1 MRYSNH
7 ILHDQGHKKAYVLQ
21 LISLLIKS
29 ISMSVI
35 VLLIGVSVL
44 VAGAFLFAFLWSVKN
59 GQMDD
64 DYTPSIRI
72 LFEDEVKSNKN

>member
-1 MRYSNH
+1 
-7 ILHDQGHKKAYVLQ
+7 
-21 LISLLIKS
+21 
-29 ISMSVI
+29 MSVI

-44 VAGAFLFAFLWSVKN
+44 VAGAFLGAFLWSVKS

-72 LFEDEVKSNKN
+72 LFRDETTSTKK